1 MPSGRDRAAAAVADG
16 ILSRSREETTFLAPH
31 RTESR
36 VPFYRAS
43 LALAAAGFQRYATYR
58 QAMVAAV
65 VTNSRF
71 GFLRFAVML
80 AVIETGDRAVAGYDE
95 PQLATFVWAGQGL
108 IGVVLLWA
116 LPEFA
121 ERIRTGDVVI
131 DLLRPIDPVWQLL
144 AADLG
149 RAGYAVLTRFV
160 VPVVVGA
167 LAFDLYAPRRP
178 MSYALFACS
187 MLLATIVCFG
197 CRYLVNAAAYWLL
210 DVRGPQ
216 TAWTLISGI
225 FGGLYF
231 PIWFFP
237 DAMAIGLIV
246 ATPFPSVIQIPLDI
260 LVERGSPAVQL
271 GLLGVQAGWV
281 VALLALCHWVQR
293 RGERTLVIQGG

>member
-1 MPSGRDRAAAAVADG
+1 M
-16 ILSRSREETTFLAPH
+16 
-31 RTESR
+31 
-36 VPFYRAS
+36 
-43 LALAAAGFQRYATYR
+43 
-58 QAMVAAV
+58 
-65 VTNSRF
+65 
-71 GFLRFAVML
+71 
-80 AVIETGDRAVAGYDE
+80 
-95 PQLATFVWAGQGL
+95 

-121 ERIRTGDVVI
+121 ERIRTGDVI
-131 DLLRPIDPVWQLL
+131 TDLLRPIDPVWQLL

-178 MSYALFACS
+178 VTYALFACS
-187 MLLATIVCFG
+187 ILLATIVCFS

-216 TAWTLISGI
+216 TAWTLTSGL

-231 PIWFFP
+231 PVWFFP

-281 VALLALCHWVQR
+281 VTLLALCRWVQR
-293 RGERTLVIQGG
+293 RGERKLVIQGG

>member
-1 MPSGRDRAAAAVADG
+1 
-16 ILSRSREETTFLAPH
+16 
-31 RTESR
+31 
-36 VPFYRAS
+36 
-43 LALAAAGFQRYATYR
+43 
-58 QAMVAAV
+58 MVAAV
-65 VTNSRF
+65 VTNSVF

-80 AVIETGDRAVAGYDE
+80 AIIEAGTRTVAGYEE

-116 LPEFA
+116 LPEFG
-121 ERIRTGDVVI
+121 ERIRTGDVI
-131 DLLRPIDPVWQLL
+131 TDLLRPIDPVWQLL

-167 LAFDLYAPRRP
+167 LVFDLYAPRRP
-178 MSYALFACS
+178 LTYALFVCS
-187 MLLATIVCFG
+187 VLLATIVCFA

-216 TAWTLISGI
+216 TAWTLTSGI

-231 PIWFFP
+231 PVWFFP
-237 DAMAIGLIV
+237 DAMALGLIV

-260 LVERGSPAVQL
+260 LVERGSPTVQL
-271 GLLGVQAGWV
+271 ELLGVQAGWV
-281 VALLALCHWVQR
+281 VALLFLCCWVQR
-293 RGERTLVIQGG
+293 RGERKLVIQGG

>member
-1 MPSGRDRAAAAVADG
+1 M
-16 ILSRSREETTFLAPH
+16 L
-31 RTESR
+31 
-36 VPFYRAS
+36 
-43 LALAAAGFQRYATYR
+43 
-58 QAMVAAV
+58 AAV
-65 VTNSRF
+65 VTNSVF

-80 AVIETGDRAVAGYDE
+80 AVIEAGTRTVAGYDE
-95 PQLATFVWAGQGL
+95 RQLATFVWAGQGL

-121 ERIRTGDVVI
+121 ERIRTGDVI
-131 DLLRPIDPVWQLL
+131 TDLLRPIDPVWQLL

-149 RAGYAVLTRFV
+149 RAGYALLTRFV

-178 MSYALFACS
+178 VTYALFAWS
-187 MLLATIVCFG
+187 MLLATIVCFC

-216 TAWTLISGI
+216 TAWTLTSGI

-231 PIWFFP
+231 PVWFFP

-246 ATPFPSVIQIPLDI
+246 ATPLPSVIQIPLDI
-260 LVERGSPAVQL
+260 LVERGSPTVQL
-271 GLLGVQAGWV
+271 GLLGVQAAWV
-281 VALLALCHWVQR
+281 VALLTLCRWVQR
-293 RGERTLVIQGG
+293 RGERKLVIQGG